1 MTSAELTFLEGFV
14 PARYLERL
22 WEKEGYKPYP
32 WEVEALDPDCRR
44 MIILSCRQAGK
55 STITA
60 VKTLCKAKTLSEALN
75 LVTAPTQDQS
85 KELVKKMNGFRHR
98 DPELPQLVHD
108 GAFEMEFANGSRIVA
123 LPGSERSVRGYT
135 APKTIIIDEAS
146 QVTED
151 LVMAIRPMMVG
162 ADTELILLSTP
173 RGKRG
178 YFYRQWTHGKHWK
191 KILVR
196 IAYDLE
202 DGKLV
207 PAMPEKK
214 FHELMLEKG
223 IHAYYSPRHDLEH
236 LEQELESMDEVWFRQ
251 EYLCEFIDTMVSYFP
266 LDLIE
271 KAMDD
276 SVEPLFRKSALDATV
291 EPLEVVR

>member
-1 MTSAELTFLEGFV
+1 LTNAETLIQEGFT

-22 WEKEGYKPYP
+22 WEQEGYKPYA
-32 WEVEALDPDCRR
+32 WEIEALDPGVRR
-44 MIILSCRQAGK
+44 LIILSCRQAGK

-60 VKTLCKAKTLSEALN
+60 VKTLNKAKTLAGALN

-85 KELVKKMNGFRHR
+85 KELVKKMDMFRHR
-98 DPELPQLVHD
+98 DPRLPALTHD
-108 GAFEMEFANGSRIVA
+108 GTFEKEFVNGSRIVA

-135 APKTIIIDEAS
+135 GPKTIIIDEAS
-146 QVTED
+146 QVSED
-151 LVMAIRPMMVG
+151 LVMAIRPMMIG

-178 YFYRQWTHGKHWK
+178 YFYRQWTQGRHWK

-196 IAYDLE
+196 IGFDLV

-207 PAMPEKK
+207 KAMPEKQ
-214 FHELMLEKG
+214 FHELMLKQG
-223 IHAYYSPRHDLEH
+223 VLAYYSPRHTLE
-236 LEQELESMDEVWFRQ
+236 ELEEELQAMDEVWFRQ
-251 EYLCEFIDTMVSYFP
+251 EYLCEFVDTMVTYFP
-266 LDLIE
+266 LELTQA
-271 KAMDD
+271 AMDD
-276 SVEPLFRKSALDATV
+276 TVEPLFRSALDDSV